1 MIKCLSVFALAV
13 VLTLV
18 GAACGK
24 KDAPAETTPSG
35 AAQVAT
41 PPATTASSSPEN
53 LGRKIGSS
61 YVLTLEQVVAI
72 MRDKLPADQVKTMFK
87 DMKAGTID
95 LMVGMGKEREAMPV
109 EDRAVVDRILSDKI
123 SGISTD
129 LFKQYQDGQTFYKD
143 DAELFNLIADFNIIT
158 QYANFDLLK
167 KQLPEEAKR
176 LGIQ

>member
-1 MIKCLSVFALAV
+1 
-13 VLTLV
+13 
-18 GAACGK
+18 
-24 KDAPAETTPSG
+24 
-35 AAQVAT
+35 
-41 PPATTASSSPEN
+41 
-53 LGRKIGSS
+53 
-61 YVLTLEQVVAI
+61 

-95 LMVGMGKEREAMPV
+95 LMVGMGKEREAMSV